1 MKRFAMTLAGIMGIS
16 VNLNAVDESPAGLD
30 SLRWKHRVI
39 LVFAREPFRSTA
51 VANLNEYAAEIED
64 REIAWFVLDEVDLDT
79 NYDGKLERE
88 LRVDL
93 MERYF
98 NPIPS
103 DPVVLLIGKD
113 GALKSRSSELDLEA
127 TFGLIDLMPMRQEEM
142 RRKSDDSD

>member
-16 VNLNAVDESPAGLD
+16 VNLNALDESPAGLD

-51 VANLNEYAAEIED
+51 VTNLNEYAAEIEE

-88 LRVDL
+88 LRADL

-98 NPIPS
+98 NPIPT

-127 TFGLIDLMPMRQEEM
+127 TFGLIDQMPMRQEEM
-142 RRKSDDSD
+142 RRKSDNSD